1 MSDHFRDHCIRPD
14 PAQGLTSPKE
24 IESTEDHTVRN
35 VNTIYCSFCS
45 RNYAWQQ
52 LLMLVPPPSSLS
64 FLLPLTSPFPC
75 ALSLPPPSLPHTHTY
90 CLILWD
96 CIICL
101 FFTYEVNCSY
111 CPLYTLTCRTI
122 LHKSVSYLW
131 TCISS
136 SQGNYCNTMPS
147 TPMW

>member
-52 LLMLVPPPSSLS
+52 LLMLVPPPI
-64 FLLPLTSPFPC
+64 LPLFSPSPHLPLPLRPPSSSPF
-75 ALSLPPPSLPHTHTY
+75 SSTHAH
-90 CLILWD
+90 ILFNFMRD

-101 FFTYEVNCSY
+101 FSTYEVNCSY

-122 LHKSVSYLW
+122 LHKSVSYL
-131 TCISS
+131 
-136 SQGNYCNTMPS
+136 
-147 TPMW
+147 